1 MKRFVIFCW
10 LVAGSVTALILFQI
24 KAEVQTLE
32 QEIDQAQRRILSDQE
47 AVHILEAEWSYLN
60 SPARLAALAERHLGM
75 APIPA
80 ERIVGFND
88 LPLPEAPEGEEDMRP
103 EDGELPS
110 APTLVKAPAGPATA
124 VPAAT
129 AGGLQP

>member
-1 MKRFVIFCW
+1 MRRFVIFCW
-10 LVAGSVTALILFQI
+10 LAAGSVTALILFQI

-32 QEIDQAQRRILSDQE
+32 QEISRTQSRILQDQE

-75 APIPA
+75 APIPG
-80 ERIVGFND
+80 ERIIGFAD
-88 LPLPEAPEGEEDMRP
+88 LPLPGEPEGEEDSLP
-103 EDGELPS
+103 GDEELPS
-110 APTLVKAPAGPATA
+110 AATLVKAPAT
-124 VPAAT
+124 T

>member
-10 LVAGSVTALILFQI
+10 LVAGSASALILFQI

-32 QEIDQAQRRILSDQE
+32 QEITQTQRQILRDQE

-60 SPARLAALAERHLGM
+60 SPARIGALAERHLEM

-80 ERIVGFND
+80 ERVIGFDD
-88 LPLPEAPEGEEDMRP
+88 LPLPGAPEGEDGAQPEAEERP
-103 EDGELPS
+103 S
-110 APTLVKAPAGPATA
+110 TATLVKAGVKA
-124 VPAAT
+124 PAAA
-129 AGGLQP
+129 AGGLRP

>member
-10 LVAGSVTALILFQI
+10 LVAGSITALILFQI
-24 KAEVQTLE
+24 KAEVQTME
-32 QEIDQAQRRILSDQE
+32 QEIAQTQRQILRDQE

-80 ERIVGFND
+80 ERIVGFDD
-88 LPLPEAPEGEEDMRP
+88 LPLPDAPEGEEEMPP

-110 APTLVKAPAGPATA
+110 AATLVKAPATAAAT
-124 VPAAT
+124 T